1 MTAPDPPAEAS
12 VVPDAVE
19 AAARSLYEGVC
30 DDKWGDLKADD
41 FDHGFYTDW
50 AAETLAAALPHLHAQ
65 WMAERPRWREHR
77 AQVLAEVDA
86 ALRDQGRY
94 LEWYGRNLH
103 LPATLGSL
111 GDAADYLRDT
121 LTPEE
126 DR

>member
-12 VVPDAVE
+12 VGAEAVE
-19 AAARSLYEGVC
+19 AAARALWSASRRGEDGWPV
-30 DDKWGDLKADD
+30 ADVP
-41 FDHGFYTDW
+41 
-50 AAETLAAALPHLHAQ
+50 AALAAALPYL
-65 WMAERPRWREHR
+65 R
-77 AQVLAEVDA
+77 AQFLAEVDA

-126 DR
+126 D